1 MKKAIIIGINGAGKS
16 YFSKKLAEKTGLPLV
31 HLDNLYWRDNW
42 ERISS
47 GEFDELLGKE
57 LARDE
62 WIIDGNFQRTMEWR
76 MDECDTVFYFDF
88 STLRGLCG
96 VLGRMIKNG
105 PRDDIGGNN
114 TNRLNL
120 PFMRDVISFN
130 KSNRKKT
137 RALIAAHP
145 QVKTVVFKNRK
156 QAERYLRSLD
166 FPARG

>member
-1 MKKAIIIGINGAGKS
+1 MKKVIIVGINGAGKS

-42 ERISS
+42 EKVSRE
-47 GEFDELLGKE
+47 EFDSLLEKE

-62 WIIDGNFQRTMEWR
+62 WIIDGNFQRTMERR
-76 MDECDTVFYFDF
+76 MDECNTVFYFDF
-88 STLRGLCG
+88 STFRGLCG
-96 VLGRMIKNG
+96 VIGRMIKNE

-114 TNRLNL
+114 TNRFNL
-120 PFMRDVISFN
+120 PFIRDVITFN
-130 KSNRKKT
+130 RNNRKKT
-137 RALIAAHP
+137 YALIAAHP
-145 QVKTVVFKNRK
+145 HVKTVIFKNRK